1 MNAAT
6 IPETVAISSAQVADA
21 RRRAQDAAR
30 SVLEELQADLALP
43 PDVLVASIARSLG
56 IESTRLSELESA
68 SPDFASLKYADAV
81 QRQCVLATRPD
92 GSQVAVLVDPFD
104 DPLRSWLTLHRPAYR
119 LVLVDRHELAAWL
132 ARWEERIDALS
143 FSDATGEKSR
153 DATEGAEEISLA
165 RIGADPSPVIQ
176 FVNSTLFDALKA
188 GASDIHLESDA
199 AGMSVKFRLDGVLN
213 PVGRVDGN
221 QLAEQIL
228 SRIKVMAELDI
239 AERRVPQDGRL
250 QVLRSGRAIDVRVS
264 VMPSIHG
271 EDAVLRI
278 LDRQALADELH
289 GLTLR
294 SLGFDQP
301 TADRMRRLA
310 TLPHGMVLVTGPT
323 GSGKTTTLYAA
334 LTDTHNPQDKT
345 ITIEDPVEYHLP
357 GILQIPVNEKKGLT
371 FARGLRSILRHDP
384 DRILV
389 GEIRDPETAQ
399 IAVQSALTGHLVFT
413 TVHANNV
420 LDVFGRFAQFGI
432 DGYSFVSALNGI
444 LAQRL
449 VRKLCPHCAREE
461 QLSEPALR
469 DSGVPAELS
478 AQARWKAPLG
488 CAQCRATGYR
498 GRFAIG
504 ELLRLNPELRS
515 LISERAPF
523 LQIEAAAQRA
533 GLVSLRLR
541 ALEAA
546 ASGATSL
553 AEVNRV
559 TVA

>member
-1 MNAAT
+1 MADLVT
-6 IPETVAISSAQVADA
+6 ISGPQVAAA
-21 RRRAQDAAR
+21 RRRADASAR
-30 SVLEELQADLALP
+30 SAVEELQEDLALP
-43 PDVLVASIARSLG
+43 PDALVASIAQSLG
-56 IESTRLSELESA
+56 IESTRLSELEGLT
-68 SPDFASLKYADAV
+68 PDFASQKYAESV
-81 QRQCVLATRPD
+81 QRLCVLATGA
-92 GSQVAVLVDPFD
+92 GSERFAVLADPFD
-104 DPLRSWLTLHRPAYR
+104 DRLRSWLALNHPGCTPL
-119 LVLVDRHELAAWL
+119 LVDRHELIAWL
-132 ARWEERIDALS
+132 GRWEERIDALT
-143 FSDATGEKSR
+143 FSDTSAEQKR

-165 RIGADPSPVIQ
+165 RIGSDRSPVVQ

-213 PVGRVDGN
+213 QVGRTDGP

-264 VMPSIHG
+264 IMPSIHG

-289 GLTLR
+289 GLTLL

-301 TADRMRRLA
+301 TSDQIRRLA
-310 TLPHGMVLVTGPT
+310 RLPHGMVLVTGPT

-357 GILQIPVNEKKGLT
+357 GVLQIPVNEKKGLT

-449 VRKLCPHCAREE
+449 VRRLCVHCARAERAPE
-461 QLSEPALR
+461 SVLTESAVPRELAANGHWKEP
-469 DSGVPAELS
+469 V
-478 AQARWKAPLG
+478 G

-504 ELLRLNPELRS
+504 ELLRLNGELRG
-515 LISERAPF
+515 LISERASF

-546 ASGATSL
+546 AAGATSL

-559 TVA
+559 TAP